1 MWIFKAIISVSPGED
16 HDKQGPSDAGGSR
29 ARGPSHHHLRQN
41 IVISDQVSY
50 FSVVSSGE
58 PPSLPHQ
65 TQQSTAWQQ
74 LQKQAQQATIIQA
87 AWRGYRV
94 RRELDEMHKAAVK
107 IQAAYRGYRTRQELP
122 LGFYDCFGDE
132 TLALDQ
138 TKTEEER
145 VVSLPGAS
153 GALECYMLLGEGSQA
168 SGTST
173 GHEGPTAPCGD
184 THDPSTVVIPRA
196 VVCKPAFSPM
206 PSSVLVLGN
215 SLPACEVFPALTAE
229 QQVQDAADNT
239 WAARREHQR
248 PEEPDKTERQA
259 AKTAEQGQV
268 LVYSY
273 QLRTNSC
280 EKYHVS
286 EIRSITAMQELSSKP
301 QDAVPCPKRGLT
313 VRLEMRNESKATKA
327 GGKGPSIRNV
337 DVRAVVRS
345 PPASWS
351 SSMSLRVSSPSGMVE
366 GSARDAG
373 RGRLC
378 GLYTVHR
385 HGASQPLHF
394 HIHLHVV
401 GAGREAA
408 GS

>member
-1 MWIFKAIISVSPGED
+1 
-16 HDKQGPSDAGGSR
+16 
-29 ARGPSHHHLRQN
+29 
-41 IVISDQVSY
+41 
-50 FSVVSSGE
+50 
-58 PPSLPHQ
+58 
-65 TQQSTAWQQ
+65 
-74 LQKQAQQATIIQA
+74 
-87 AWRGYRV
+87 
-94 RRELDEMHKAAVK
+94 
-107 IQAAYRGYRTRQELP
+107 
-122 LGFYDCFGDE
+122 
-132 TLALDQ
+132 
-138 TKTEEER
+138 
-145 VVSLPGAS
+145 
-153 GALECYMLLGEGSQA
+153 MLLGEGSQA

-184 THDPSTVVIPRA
+184 THDPGTVVIPRA

-229 QQVQDAADNT
+229 QQVQDAADNP

-248 PEEPDKTERQA
+248 PEELDKTERQA

-286 EIRSITAMQELSSKP
+286 EIRSITAMQELSPKP
-301 QDAVPCPKRGLT
+301 QDAVPCPERGLT

-351 SSMSLRVSSPSGMVE
+351 SSMSLRVSSPSGTVE

-385 HGASQPLHF
+385 HGASQPSHF